1 MRKSL
6 KSLPSLGASALALTL
21 IAGCGQAKEDTA
33 APLDSKVNE
42 TVVTLDGV
50 PGGVATRVAKMEA
63 MVAEIDYEE
72 RSVSLEDDKG
82 NRRTITV
89 GPEVVNFDQV
99 SKGDKVVIEYVE
111 EQVVYVNDVDKHAE
125 DSVAVAEAVAA
136 EGEVPGAMAVEVV
149 EVVAKVSAVDLEN
162 HTATLT
168 FSDGTTVV
176 QAVRPDV
183 ELLESHV
190 GREVVIKHTTAM
202 AIAVEKM

>member
-1 MRKSL
+1 M
-6 KSLPSLGASALALTL
+6 ALTL
-21 IAGCGQAKEDTA
+21 IAGCGQAKEDTT

-63 MVAEIDYEE
+63 MVAEIDYEK

-111 EQVVYVNDVDKHAE
+111 EQVVYVNDVDEHSE

-149 EVVAKVSAVDLEN
+149 EVVATVSAVDLES

>member
-1 MRKSL
+1 MKKSF
-6 KSLPSLGASALALTL
+6 KSLPSLGASALVLTL

-50 PGGVATRVAKMEA
+50 PGGLATRVAKMEA
-63 MVAEIDYEE
+63 TVADIDYEK
-72 RSVSLEDDKG
+72 RSVSLEDGKG

-89 GPEVVNFDQV
+89 GPEVVNFDQIA
-99 SKGDKVVIEYVE
+99 KGDKVSIEYTE
-111 EQVVYVNDVDKHAE
+111 EQVVYLSDVEEHAE
-125 DSVAVAEAVAA
+125 ESVAVAEVRAA
-136 EGEVPGAMAVEVV
+136 EGEVPGALAVEVV
-149 EVVAKVSAVDLEN
+149 EIVATVTAVDLEN

-168 FSDGTTVV
+168 FSNGASVV
-176 QAVRPDV
+176 HAVRPDV

-190 GREVVIKHTTAM
+190 GREVVIQHTTAM

>member
-1 MRKSL
+1 
-6 KSLPSLGASALALTL
+6 
-21 IAGCGQAKEDTA
+21 
-33 APLDSKVNE
+33 
-42 TVVTLDGV
+42 
-50 PGGVATRVAKMEA
+50 
-63 MVAEIDYEE
+63 

-111 EQVVYVNDVDKHAE
+111 EQVVYVNDVDEHSE

-149 EVVAKVSAVDLEN
+149 EVVATVSAVDLES

>member
-149 EVVAKVSAVDLEN
+149 EVVATVSAVDLEN

>member
-21 IAGCGQAKEDTA
+21 IAGCGQAKEDTT

-63 MVAEIDYEE
+63 MVAEIDYEK

-111 EQVVYVNDVDKHAE
+111 EQVVYVNDVDEHSE

-149 EVVAKVSAVDLEN
+149 EVVATVSAVDLES